1 MPQVGG
7 IQVFNHQVLSRLPD
21 AAVFA
26 AAHPQA
32 HEHDDTAP
40 YRVIRGPHRYLFPVP
55 AVERALR
62 DAVAATRA
70 DVLLFATPWPVVSLG
85 PRLGLPSAV
94 VSHGN
99 ELVTPARLP
108 LARQLLRRDLRRAD
122 LLYAVSDHT
131 AGHLRDLVGT
141 DGPPIRLLRN
151 GVDVTHLR
159 PVGVGAGDPGPAR
172 LRRRPGGGVRGPA
185 GAAQGPGRARR
196 GMAAG
201 ARPRAGRP
209 PADRRGRATARRARR
224 GRGGPAGPGAVVLAG
239 RVPWDELAAHH
250 AAADVFAHPNRT
262 RLAGLDAEGF
272 GVIFLEAQAVGRPVV
287 AGDSGGSPEALR
299 PGETGLLVDGAD
311 PAAVADAVV
320 ELLEDPDRARAMGR
334 AGRAFVEAHHDW
346 DAIVADLHATWRC
359 WPPARCPRRSADL
372 RPRDVPRRRV
382 GGLLGEQLGAREGT
396 RHRSPPRTRPRPGPA
411 GRWWDGSTTAA
422 VPRWAPPWA

>member
-40 YRVIRGPHRYLFPVP
+40 YPVIRGPHRYLFPVP
-55 AVERALR
+55 AVEQALR
-62 DAVAATRA
+62 RAVASTQA

-85 PRLGLPSAV
+85 PRLGLPTAV

-108 LARQLLRRDLRRAD
+108 VTRQLLRRDLRRAD

-131 AGHLRDLVGT
+131 AAHLRDLVRD

-151 GVDVTHLR
+151 GVDVTTFHPSVSGQAIRARHGFGDDPVVVCVGRLVRRKGQDVLVEAWPRVRARVPDAHLLI
-159 PVGVGAGDPGPAR
+159 V
-172 LRRRPGGGVRGPA
+172 GGGPLHDELA
-185 GAAQGPGRARR
+185 EAAAAQP
-196 GMAAG
+196 
-201 ARPRAGRP
+201 
-209 PADRRGRATARRARR
+209 
-224 GRGGPAGPGAVVLAG
+224 PGAVMLAG

-311 PAAVADAVV
+311 PAAVADAMV
-320 ELLEDPDRARAMGR
+320 ELLLDPQRARAMGQ

-346 DAIVADLHATWRC
+346 DAIVADLHDDLAALAAGHVPATQR
-359 WPPARCPRRSADL
+359 
-372 RPRDVPRRRV
+372 
-382 GGLLGEQLGAREGT
+382 
-396 RHRSPPRTRPRPGPA
+396 
-411 GRWWDGSTTAA
+411 
-422 VPRWAPPWA
+422 